1 MRISLLNAVRGLEEY
16 VSSEVSKLPFSLTN
30 VGVSMYAQY
39 LLQTKGVKMLQTF
52 DTGDGFIDLDCLGEI
67 VNRHAELMKDSTFKT
82 PVGDLTITKDTPQ
95 QIMEHLKK
103 YGEN

>member
-1 MRISLLNAVRGLEEY
+1 MLNAVRGLSEY
-16 VSSEVSKLPFSLTN
+16 VSEEVSKMPFSWTN

-52 DTGDGFIDLDCLGEI
+52 DNGEGFIDLDCLGEI
-67 VNRHAELMKDSTFKT
+67 VDKHAELMKDSTFKT